1 MAYLILTGIF
11 TFTYCVLMLFYIRG
25 WRKLSG
31 KESRPTT
38 HPSTRISVIVAVRNE
53 EKVIKNCLL
62 HLAQQDYPT
71 HLFEVLVI
79 NDYCS
84 DSTVQVA
91 GLAITSNSDFNCEIL
106 ELRGESQ
113 LTNNKKEAISHGVAE
128 ASGELIVTTD
138 ADCTMGKSWLSA
150 IAAYYETNRPKMIS
164 APVVFKAQPTLAGNL
179 QGLEFIGLVAAGAA
193 SIAIGH
199 PVMCNGANL
208 AYEKTAFNQVRG
220 FAEDESA
227 SGDDLFLMY
236 KIAKLYP
243 DGVRFLK
250 SDKAIVTVQPEQTI
264 KGFINQRMR
273 WASKAKLLKDA
284 HSFIV
289 AIIVYATNL
298 LVLIG
303 AFCLILLPDFNE
315 LLFIL
320 IFSAKF
326 IIDFIFLFIATSFF
340 KMGSLMWYFVPA
352 EILNVFYVST
362 IGLIGSVKQYS
373 WKN

>member
-1 MAYLILTGIF
+1 
-11 TFTYCVLMLFYIRG
+11 
-25 WRKLSG
+25 
-31 KESRPTT
+31 
-38 HPSTRISVIVAVRNE
+38 
-53 EKVIKNCLL
+53 
-62 HLAQQDYPT
+62 
-71 HLFEVLVI
+71 
-79 NDYCS
+79 
-84 DSTVQVA
+84 
-91 GLAITSNSDFNCEIL
+91 
-106 ELRGESQ
+106 
-113 LTNNKKEAISHGVAE
+113 
-128 ASGELIVTTD
+128 
-138 ADCTMGKSWLSA
+138 
-150 IAAYYETNRPKMIS
+150 MIS

-220 FAEDESA
+220 FAGDESA

-326 IIDFIFLFIATSFF
+326 IIDFIFLF
-340 KMGSLMWYFVPA
+340 
-352 EILNVFYVST
+352 
-362 IGLIGSVKQYS
+362 
-373 WKN
+373 